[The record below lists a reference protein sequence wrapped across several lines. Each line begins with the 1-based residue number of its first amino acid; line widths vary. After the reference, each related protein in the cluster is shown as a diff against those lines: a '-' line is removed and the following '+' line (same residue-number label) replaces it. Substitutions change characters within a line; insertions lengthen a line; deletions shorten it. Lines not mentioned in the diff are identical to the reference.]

1 MLISGPLMQMA
12 SLSFIKSYQKS
23 FSKLPRIAS
32 FAGTSNRKD
41 ILTDPSGSRRFIC
54 IEVEEKIN
62 TENIIHSQ
70 IYAQLKTELLRGKR
84 YWFDSDEE
92 AEINL
97 HNREFYRQ
105 STEESIFNCCFR
117 AAQPDETY
125 MELSA
130 AEIFLCI
137 KKRYPHALKQASPAS
152 FSKVLMSLGVERIH
166 TRTGNLYRVIEMR

>member
-1 MLISGPLMQMA
+1 M
-12 SLSFIKSYQKS
+12 
-23 FSKLPRIAS
+23 
-32 FAGTSNRKD
+32 
-41 ILTDPSGSRRFIC
+41 LTDPSGSRRFIC

-62 TENIIHSQ
+62 TEDIIHSQ

>member
-1 MLISGPLMQMA
+1 M
-12 SLSFIKSYQKS
+12 
-23 FSKLPRIAS
+23 
-32 FAGTSNRKD
+32 
-41 ILTDPSGSRRFIC
+41 
-54 IEVEEKIN
+54 
-62 TENIIHSQ
+62 
-70 IYAQLKTELLRGKR
+70 RGKR

-92 AEINL
+92 AEINF
-97 HNREFYRQ
+97 HNREFYKQ

>member
-1 MLISGPLMQMA
+1 ML
-12 SLSFIKSYQKS
+12 
-23 FSKLPRIAS
+23 
-32 FAGTSNRKD
+32 T
-41 ILTDPSGSRRFIC
+41 
-54 IEVEEKIN
+54 
-62 TENIIHSQ
+62 
-70 IYAQLKTELLRGKR
+70 LKTELLRGKR